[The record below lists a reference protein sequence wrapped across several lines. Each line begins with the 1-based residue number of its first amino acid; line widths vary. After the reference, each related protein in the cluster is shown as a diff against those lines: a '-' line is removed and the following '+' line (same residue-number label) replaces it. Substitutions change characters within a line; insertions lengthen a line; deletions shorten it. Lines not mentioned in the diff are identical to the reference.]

1 MNNLVKIHEFESM
14 ELAKAAAS
22 NLASDTFG
30 QVCPV
35 ITFRQGNRIC
45 ASTTLPICLA
55 VNILTTNPVDKKG
68 SLDSVKKSYNRP
80 IDKDHVKAVSRYV
93 CNALVNND
101 KFILPSLTVTAVR
114 EQNLFTTKVLNNQFT
129 QLGYLVLSIKDKTL
143 TVTDGQHRLEGI
155 KDALNFLAPEH
166 AEVLEKDG
174 IPIMFSFEDDINQVH
189 QDFADC
195 SKTKSLPK
203 SMIAVYDRR
212 VPANGLLLDAI
223 ERCPL
228 FSDGKTDSTSTSLSK
243 KSNCILLNSG
253 IRTLMKALF
262 TGNHSM
268 ADSSFDD
275 FANKELSNKESYNKY
290 LDYFTWVINTMTSE
304 NEILLE
310 ISSMERGPGRQK
322 IVFYREKNIIANMI
336 GLVMACKFIHK
347 ISKDV
352 NNKKNDEVRS
362 IIHKLMND
370 VDWSK
375 DNNIWHGNIIVN
387 KGEKY
392 SITSLNRPVSN
403 AMLEIEKIVL

>member
-1 MNNLVKIHEFESM
+1 MSNLIKIHEFESM
-14 ELAKAAAS
+14 ELAKTAAS
-22 NLASDTFG
+22 NLSSDTFG

-45 ASTTLPICLA
+45 ASTTLPIYLA
-55 VNILTTNPVDKKG
+55 VNILTTNPVDRKG
-68 SLDSVKKSYNRP
+68 SLDSVKNSYNRP
-80 IDKDHVKAVSRYV
+80 IDKEHVKSVSRYIR
-93 CNALVNND
+93 NALVNDD
-101 KFILPSLTVTAVR
+101 KYILPSLTVTAVR

-129 QLGYLVLSIKDKTL
+129 QLGYLVLSIDDKTL

-155 KDALNFLAPEH
+155 RDAFKLLDPEN
-166 AEVLEKDG
+166 AEVLKKDG
-174 IPIMFSFEDDINQVH
+174 IPIMFSFEDDISQVH

-253 IRTLMKALF
+253 VRTLMKALF

-290 LDYFTWVINTMTSE
+290 LDYFTWVINTMTEE
-304 NEILLE
+304 NEILLD
-310 ISSMERGPGRQK
+310 ISTMERGPIRQK
-322 IVFYREKNIIANMI
+322 IMAYRERNLIANTI
-336 GLVMACKFIHK
+336 GLVMSCKFIHQITK
-347 ISKDV
+347 NMKD
-352 NNKKNDEVRS
+352 KNSDEVRL

-370 VDWSK
+370 VDWDK
-375 DNNIWHGNIIVN
+375 DNEMWHGNILVK

-392 SITSLNRPVSN
+392 SISGLNKPVSN
-403 AMLEIEKIVL
+403 AMLEIEKIIF